1 MMYMWCACDVHMVC
15 MWCMWCMWQ
24 AYIDRVEDNQG
35 RGGLIAQAF
44 AFSLQV
50 TPIHLLVDDDDDVV
64 VVVDDD
70 VVVL

>member
-1 MMYMWCACDVHMVC
+1 
-15 MWCMWCMWQ
+15 MWCMWQ